1 MSHSKFKNG
10 NRHVNR
16 LTKLNFDRKL
26 LYRRMQSIDESI
38 FSITLS
44 LLKKVPDKKNAI
56 TKIYDC
62 LARLNGQKTK
72 LELKMLKTDVEISDI
87 AKNALLVEV

>member
-1 MSHSKFKNG
+1 
-10 NRHVNR
+10 
-16 LTKLNFDRKL
+16 
-26 LYRRMQSIDESI
+26 
-38 FSITLS
+38 